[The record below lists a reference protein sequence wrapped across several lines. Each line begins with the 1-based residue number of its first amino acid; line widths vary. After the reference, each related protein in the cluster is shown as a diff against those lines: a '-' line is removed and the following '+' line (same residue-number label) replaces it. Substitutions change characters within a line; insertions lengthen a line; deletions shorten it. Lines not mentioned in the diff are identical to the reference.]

1 MRKLFLL
8 EDDLSLISGLTFAF
22 KKQGFALD
30 TARTLAEAEV
40 LWSDRKYDLLVLDVS
55 LPDGSGFDFCQKVRR
70 TSNVPILFLTASDEE
85 MNIIMGLELGGDDYL
100 TKPFKLGVL
109 LSRVNALLR
118 RANASSAGEPVLES
132 GSITVRL
139 LQGQAYKNGILLELT
154 GAEYKLLCFFMQHP
168 NAVLSKEQILDALW
182 DCDGD
187 YIDSSALTVY
197 IRRLRMKIEDD
208 PGKPQML
215 LTVRGM
221 VFNWNVLRCR
231 MKVFANREIRI
242 LFQAVL
248 AVWAVALA
256 LTQGIVWHTTHVFSF
271 GLLLVFL
278 LLGGCLWGVLFRYF
292 QRQSALL
299 EQAVQQ
305 IQSCLDGNPDARLD
319 CDREGEF
326 YRLFHSVNALA
337 AVLSAHADNEQ
348 REKRFLKNT
357 IADIS
362 HQLKT
367 PLAALNI
374 YNGLLQDEAV
384 SPSEVKEFADL
395 SEQELDRIETL
406 VQNLLKITRL
416 DAGSVVLEKKNEN
429 VAEMVQDIARQYHYR
444 AEQEQK
450 KLVLSG
456 SEAVTLWCDRDWM
469 QEAVDNLVKNALDHT
484 KSGDTIQVE
493 WNALP
498 SMVQIK
504 VRDNGSGIHPE
515 DLYHI
520 FKRFYR
526 SRFSQDTQG
535 IGLGLP
541 LAKAVVEAHH
551 GTIEVD
557 SELGKGTTFTLNF
570 PIPTKL

>member
-1 MRKLFLL
+1 
-8 EDDLSLISGLTFAF
+8 
-22 KKQGFALD
+22 
-30 TARTLAEAEV
+30 
-40 LWSDRKYDLLVLDVS
+40 
-55 LPDGSGFDFCQKVRR
+55 
-70 TSNVPILFLTASDEE
+70 
-85 MNIIMGLELGGDDYL
+85 
-100 TKPFKLGVL
+100 
-109 LSRVNALLR
+109 
-118 RANASSAGEPVLES
+118 
-132 GSITVRL
+132 
-139 LQGQAYKNGILLELT
+139 
-154 GAEYKLLCFFMQHP
+154 
-168 NAVLSKEQILDALW
+168 
-182 DCDGD
+182 
-187 YIDSSALTVY
+187 
-197 IRRLRMKIEDD
+197 
-208 PGKPQML
+208 
-215 LTVRGM
+215 
-221 VFNWNVLRCR
+221 

-248 AVWAVALA
+248 AVWAGALA

-374 YNGLLQDEAV
+374 YN
-384 SPSEVKEFADL
+384 ADL

-429 VAEMVQDIARQYHYR
+429 VAEMVQDIARQYNYR

-504 VRDNGSGIHPE
+504 VCDNGSGIHPE